1 MEALL
6 ELLLETEMVIR
17 ELTFAVWNAAW
28 LESML
33 QHHLGDTEL
42 SMMMRLHWLI
52 CMSFMTTRTKSSGQ
66 SIHWKLRY
74 LKIG

>member
-28 LESML
+28 LESNAAA
-33 QHHLGDTEL
+33 QPRRH
-42 SMMMRLHWLI
+42 
-52 CMSFMTTRTKSSGQ
+52 
-66 SIHWKLRY
+66 
-74 LKIG
+74 